1 MNNGRIFPRVVWFG
15 LPLVALVF
23 ALGCGTSSEPTV
35 APPPALAVDSLAP
48 VGNQVGDRITP
59 FTLRMSDGSTVKS
72 ADLLNENRPTLI
84 FFFKR
89 G

>member
-1 MNNGRIFPRVVWFG
+1 MNYARTFYRHVVVW
-15 LPLVALVF
+15 LSLVAVVF
-23 ALGCGTSSEPTV
+23 VLGCATSSEP
-35 APPPALAVDSLAP
+35 AAASPPALAVDSLAS

-59 FTLRMSDGSTVKS
+59 FTLRLSDGSTVTSS
-72 ADLLNENRPTLI
+72 AMLDKNQPTML

>member
-1 MNNGRIFPRVVWFG
+1 MNYARPFYR
-15 LPLVALVF
+15 LVF
-23 ALGCGTSSEPTV
+23 VWLLLAAVVFVLGCGTSNET
-35 APPPALAVDSLAP
+35 AAALPPALAADSLSP

-59 FTLRMSDGSTVKS
+59 FTLRLEDGSNITS
-72 ADLLNENRPTLI
+72 SELLDENRPTLI

>member
-23 ALGCGTSSEPTV
+23 ALGCGTSSEPAV
-35 APPPALAVDSLAP
+35 ASPPALAVDSLAP

>member
-1 MNNGRIFPRVVWFG
+1 MYYTRPFYRFVFVWLFLAAVVFI
-15 LPLVALVF
+15 
-23 ALGCGTSSEPTV
+23 LGCGTSSQPAA
-35 APPPALAVDSLAP
+35 APPPVLAVDSLAQ

-59 FTLRMSDGSTVKS
+59 FTLRLEDGTTVTS
-72 ADLLNENRPTLI
+72 SELLDENRPTLI